1 MRRSNA
7 SSSSSDVHVSPRIV
21 SLVPSSTETLL
32 SLGAPVTACTRFCEQ
47 PGIPHVG
54 GTKNPDIERIIEL
67 APDFVVMDREENRRR
82 GRRHVDRG
90 GHRALRLGC
99 DDGRRGRT
107 GRDRP
112 GRSGGP
118 TAAGLGGAAVDGFG
132 GRDRIRAHLASTVD
146 VDQPVDL
153 RRRPARPARHRARH
167 RRTPPTYPHGR
178 PRRRRRPATDCGA
191 RAERAVRVP
200 GSSTSTNCAAARSV
214 RGRAGRR
221 ASTDRTCSGGAAGP
235 RAPSPASA
243 PNSPAHPVTCCVVP
257 DPTRQ
262 VFEFGRRRVACNT
275 RPHGTHHAAERHR
288 DRIRHV
294 RLTLRPGPAARHWI
308 HRRR

>member
-67 APDFVVMDREENRRR
+67 APDFVVMDREENRRE
-82 GRRHVDRG
+82 D
-90 GHRALRLGC
+90 ADTLA
-99 DDGRRGRT
+99 
-107 GRDRP
+107 
-112 GRSGGP
+112 
-118 TAAGLGGAAVDGFG
+118 AAGIELFVSDVTTVDAAEQVVIDLADRAGRPRPDSAVPPSTAPA

-167 RRTPPTYPHGR
+167 RRITSTPIPPSNSTTSSPGIRQWCSY
-178 PRRRRRPATDCGA
+178 
-191 RAERAVRVP
+191 RASRTSS
-200 GSSTSTNCAAARSV
+200 GTCTSTSCALPSV
-214 RGRAGRR
+214 RACRWS
-221 ASTDRTCSGGAAGP
+221 ASTDATCSGGAAGP
-235 RAPSPASA
+235 RAPWPASA
-243 PNSPAHPVTCCVVP
+243 PNSP
-257 DPTRQ
+257 RSS
-262 VFEFGRRRVACNT
+262 
-275 RPHGTHHAAERHR
+275 R
-288 DRIRHV
+288 D
-294 RLTLRPGPAARHWI
+294 LLRCA
-308 HRRR
+308 